1 MLCLAAWPFLLLEEE
16 LEPAPRSM
24 LFGFPPRMADTDEL
38 GLRACFWIAD
48 VMEMH
53 SEMTREMGSTATVT
67 GLLRYCMRGS
77 SACLLKD
84 EGSLLEDSEVSS
96 G

>member
-1 MLCLAAWPFLLLEEE
+1 MV
-16 LEPAPRSM
+16 
-24 LFGFPPRMADTDEL
+24 FGFPPRMADTDEL
-38 GLRACFWIAD
+38 GLRACFWIAE

-77 SACLLKD
+77 SAFLLEDK
-84 EGSLLEDSEVSS
+84 GSLLADSEVSR